1 MEEEQTFVQQRARM
15 VKQQLLPRGIKDPRV
30 IAVFNKLPRQLF
42 VSPEQR
48 HLAYADHPLSLSLGQ
63 TISQPYIVA
72 LMTQSLGLHGQEKVL
87 EIGTGSGY
95 QTAVLAE
102 LAAQIYTMERFSA
115 LTEKAK
121 ETLQKMGYQNICF
134 RTGDG
139 TKGWLEKA
147 PFDCILV
154 AAAPKNIPPD
164 LLEQLTAAG
173 GRLVIPL
180 GSALHQE
187 LTLIVKEGGETTR
200 RVLCNCRFVPLVT
213 EN

>member
-1 MEEEQTFVQQRARM
+1 M
-15 VKQQLLPRGIKDPRV
+15 VKQQLLPRGINDPKV
-30 IAVFNKLPRQLF
+30 LEVFNKLPRQLF

-48 HLAYADHPLSLSLGQ
+48 PLAYGDHPLTLSRGQ

-72 LMTQSLGLHGQEKVL
+72 LMTQSLKLQGHEKIL

-102 LAAQIYTMERFSA
+102 LAARVYTMERFAA
-115 LTEKAK
+115 LTEKAAA
-121 ETLQKMGYQNICF
+121 TLQKLGYQNICF

-139 TKGWLEKA
+139 AGGWPAEA

-154 AAAPKNIPPD
+154 AAAPENVPPA
-164 LLEQLTAAG
+164 LLKQLTADG
-173 GRLVIPL
+173 GRLIIPL

-187 LTLIVKEGGETTR
+187 LTLIIKEGEETTR

-213 EN
+213 EK